1 MRNSKVMGAVGAVLL
16 AGLIATPLAAQ
27 KPPKMTHTAEGR
39 ANCMMCHSGSM
50 PNVPGVPA
58 SHAERPNETCL
69 WCHAPDAGI
78 QTADPPAIPH
88 TLQGR
93 ANCMMCHSGA
103 MQAVPGVP
111 ADHAGRDVKYCTM
124 CHTAGG

>member
-1 MRNSKVMGAVGAVLL
+1 MRNSKVLGAVGAVLL
-16 AGLIATPLAAQ
+16 LGLTAVPLAAQ
-27 KPPKMTHTAEGR
+27 KPPAMSHTAQGR
-39 ANCMMCHSGSM
+39 ANCLMCHSGNM

-69 WCHAPDAGI
+69 WCHAPDAAI
-78 QTADPPAIPH
+78 QTAEPPAIPH

-111 ADHAGRDVKYCTM
+111 DDHEGRDVKYCTM
-124 CHTAGG
+124 CHTSG